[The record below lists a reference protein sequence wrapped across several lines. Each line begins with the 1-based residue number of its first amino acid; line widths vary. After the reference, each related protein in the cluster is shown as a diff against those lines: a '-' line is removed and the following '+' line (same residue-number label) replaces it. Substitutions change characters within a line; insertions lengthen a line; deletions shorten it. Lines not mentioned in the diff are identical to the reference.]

1 MGERQLPKFASM
13 SYFHNPPSDP
23 ITSGVVPR
31 VGINRWLTQFGPLAG
46 FQLLANWT
54 ARARMRRELAQLDD
68 RQLRDIG
75 VSPIAV
81 RREIIKPF
89 WSE

>member
-1 MGERQLPKFASM
+1 M
-13 SYFHNPPSDP
+13 SYFHNPPSGP
-23 ITSGVVPR
+23 ITSGFVSR
-31 VGINRWLTQFGPLAG
+31 IGTSQWRARLAPLAV
-46 FQLLANWT
+46 FQLLATW
-54 ARARMRRELAQLDD
+54 AERARRRRELAQLDD

-75 VSPIAV
+75 VSPIEV